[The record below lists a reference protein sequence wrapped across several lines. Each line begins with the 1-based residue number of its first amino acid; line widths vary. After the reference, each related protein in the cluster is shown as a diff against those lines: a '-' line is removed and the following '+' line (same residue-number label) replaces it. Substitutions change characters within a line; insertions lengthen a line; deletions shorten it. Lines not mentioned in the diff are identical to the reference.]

1 MKKAMMIAML
11 ILLGMV
17 VPGAR
22 ASAQIEVIE
31 EVIKEIIM
39 AIDLGIQK
47 VQTETIAL
55 QDAQKMVENAMQQT
69 HLNDITDWV
78 QKQKDL
84 YQGYYRELWEIKE
97 AIAGYK
103 RVKDLIAKQVQL
115 VSDYRQAYSLVG
127 RDKHFSADELAHIY
141 HVYDGILAQSVENV
155 GALEKVINAFLTQ
168 MDDADRLRIIDE
180 TGRRIDKNSTDLRQF
195 TQENIMLSLQRSRD
209 QSDLQTVRS
218 LYGLQ

>member
-141 HVYDGILAQSVENV
+141 HVYDGILSQSVENV

>member
-1 MKKAMMIAML
+1 MKKVMTITIL
-11 ILLGMV
+11 ILLGTI

-47 VQTETIAL
+47 VQTETIVL
-55 QDAQKMVENAMQQT
+55 QDAQKVVENTMQQA
-69 HLNDITDWV
+69 HLDDITNWV

-103 RVKDLIAKQVQL
+103 RVRDLIAKQVQL
-115 VSDYRQAYSLVG
+115 VGDYRQAVALVG

-141 HVYDGILAQSVENV
+141 QVYDGILAQSVENV
-155 GALEKVINAFLTQ
+155 GAIETVINAFLVQ
-168 MDDADRLRIIDE
+168 MNDADRLRIIDE
-180 TGRRIDKNSTDLRQF
+180 AGRRIDKNATDLRQY
-195 TQENIMLSLQRSRD
+195 TQENIMLSLQRSRG
-209 QSDLQTVRS
+209 QSDLQAVRS